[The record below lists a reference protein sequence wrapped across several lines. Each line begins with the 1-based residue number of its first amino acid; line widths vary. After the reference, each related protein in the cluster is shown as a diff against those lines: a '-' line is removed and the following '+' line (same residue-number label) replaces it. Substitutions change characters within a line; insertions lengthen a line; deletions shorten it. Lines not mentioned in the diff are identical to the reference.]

1 MKPESAARPGAKRKA
16 HNDIE
21 MDMVMDSN
29 SRPQTQLVQT
39 KLFRTV
45 DIVSQTT
52 VDKLVT
58 SFVVKGMHALST
70 VEQPEFIELV
80 TGLCCSAKVM
90 SRRTLGRRIDDSF
103 NDKLQQIK
111 ETIAKVQ
118 TVCTT
123 ADVWSTP
130 KRSFMGVT
138 CHWIDPEFLIR
149 KSAALACRRF
159 TGAHTYDR
167 IAELLCDINDE
178 FGLSPSKVIAT
189 VTDNGANFVKAFKEF
204 SVQVEFGVLQIDTDT
219 PDDIGGSNAVAETE
233 SSASANPNEGNG
245 DHASETVEFV
255 DIYDVLNSQPSSNCN
270 DPVIVLP
277 THERCCSHT
286 LSLVA
291 TTDASKALKN
301 SAQFARL
308 NHAAMGKCSSLW
320 NSCSRPKSAEKI
332 FDICGSSLPTPCAT
346 RWNSMYDSLKG
357 LLKKRDSLPKLM
369 SELKLPTFKEI
380 ELEFLDEYCQILEP
394 IAIALDRLQGERTC
408 FYADL
413 LPTLQKVS
421 SQLSTLH
428 SVNLRHCLP
437 LLNAVTS
444 GFNRRFSDFLQLSPE
459 VNMAILAT
467 ITHPYFKMR
476 WLPQALNSERNR
488 LQTLLVSTAK
498 SMTQCIPPEALVTP
512 SSGDSDDDYF
522 RFSLNTSDTAG
533 AANATTAA
541 AGNVAVVGPATS
553 GLNSA
558 SMNSATKCE
567 LEALQYLED
576 PKKDLVM
583 LNCYPTIKQL
593 FLRFNATLPSSAPVE
608 RLFSFAGIIA
618 RPHRRKIGDKLFEKL
633 LLLKDN

>member
-1 MKPESAARPGAKRKA
+1 MKPESAARRGAKRKA
-16 HNDIE
+16 HNDIDMA
-21 MDMVMDSN
+21 MDCN
-29 SRPQTQLVQT
+29 SQPQTQLVQT

-45 DIVSQTT
+45 DIVSQAT
-52 VDKLVT
+52 VDKLIT
-58 SFVVKGMHALST
+58 NFVVKGMHALST

-80 TGLCCSAKVM
+80 TGLCCSATVM

-111 ETIAKVQ
+111 DTIAKVQ

-138 CHWIDPEFLIR
+138 CHWIDPELLIR

-178 FGLSPSKVIAT
+178 FALSPTKVIAT

-204 SVQVEFGVLQIDTDT
+204 SLQVKLGVLQIDTDT
-219 PDDIGGSNAVAETE
+219 PEDTEGSNAVAENE
-233 SSASANPNEGNG
+233 SSASANPNEGSG

-255 DIYDVLNSQPSSNCN
+255 DIFDVLNSQPSSNCS

-277 THERCCSHT
+277 THLRCCSHT

-291 TTDASKALKN
+291 TTDASAALTN
-301 SAQFARL
+301 SAQFSRL

-332 FDICGSSLPTPCAT
+332 LEICGSNLPTPCAT
-346 RWNSMYDSLKG
+346 RWNSMFDSLKG

-369 SELKLPTFKEI
+369 SELKLPSFKEI

-394 IAIALDRLQGERTC
+394 IAIALDRLQGEKTC
-408 FYADL
+408 FYADV
-413 LPTLQKVS
+413 LPTLLKVS
-421 SQLSTLH
+421 SQFSTLH
-428 SVNLRHCLP
+428 SVNLRHGLP

-476 WLPQALNSERNR
+476 WLPQALNGERNR
-488 LQTLLVSTAK
+488 LQTLFVSTAK
-498 SMTQCIPPEALVTP
+498 SVTQCIPPEALVTP

-522 RFSLNTSDTAG
+522 GFSLNTSDTA
-533 AANATTAA
+533 ANATTAA
-541 AGNVAVVGPATS
+541 ADNVAVVHTVVGHATS
-553 GLNSA
+553 GLHSP

-576 PKKDLVM
+576 TRKDLVM

-608 RLFSFAGIIA
+608 LLFSFAGIIS